1 MLSIVKRFFHEIDVF
16 VLLFER
22 IVCQLDAVRRE
33 NRELKIVRDQAKEQA
48 ENEEKRKTEDKAARE
63 EMEKRMG
70 EQAAEVYKLKR
81 TLTLKES
88 ELADGQADLER
99 QKLEH
104 VKYGC
109 MGEAVPLGS
118 CV

>member
-1 MLSIVKRFFHEIDVF
+1 
-16 VLLFER
+16 
-22 IVCQLDAVRRE
+22 VCQLDAVRRE
-33 NRELKIVRDQAKEQA
+33 NRELKIVRDQATEQA

-81 TLTLKES
+81 ALALKES
-88 ELADGQADLER
+88 ELADGQGDLER

-104 VKYGC
+104 AKYGC
-109 MGEAVPLGS
+109 MGRVH
-118 CV
+118 V